1 MKPLAMRVRM
11 LAPSPTLAITA
22 RANAMRAEGKDVLSL
37 GAGEP
42 DFNTPDVIIEAA
54 YRSMKEGKTKYT
66 PSGGI
71 PPLREVVAR
80 ELTQTIGKSYAPGHV
95 HIASGAKQALYNV
108 FQAIVQEEEEV
119 IIPVPYWVSYPEQVK
134 LSGGIPVLV
143 PTTRENGYKLTPE
156 VLRGALSGKTRA
168 LILNSPS
175 NPTGS
180 LYTERELALL
190 AEVLEAY
197 PDVWIVSD
205 EIYRKLIYEGEHTS
219 IASLSDALYAR
230 TIVIDGVSKPYA
242 MTGWRIGWAA
252 STDRALIEAL
262 DNLSSQST
270 SNPTTFAQYGALH
283 ALTDESGE
291 VEQAVQRMVATYRT
305 RRDTI
310 VPKLME
316 IPGFWLDRPP
326 AAFYVYI
333 DISEAL
339 KKSGFQDVDAWAEAL
354 LEEEGVAVVPGTG
367 FGTLEHIRISYATDL
382 DTLNEAITR
391 MRRFVEKRM
400 S

>member
-22 RANAMRAEGKDVLSL
+22 RANALRAEGKDVLSL

-42 DFNTPDVIIEAA
+42 DFNTPDLIVEAA

-71 PPLREVVAR
+71 LPLRQAVAR
-80 ELTQTIGKSYAPGHV
+80 ELTQTIGRPYESAHV

-108 FQAIVQEEEEV
+108 FQALIQEGEEV

-134 LSGGIPVLV
+134 LAGGVPVLV
-143 PTTRENGYKLTPE
+143 PTARENGYKLTPDD
-156 VLRGALSGKTRA
+156 LTSALSEKTRA
-168 LILNSPS
+168 LIINSPS

-180 LYTERELALL
+180 VYTEAELRRL
-190 AEVLEAY
+190 AEVLDDY

-219 IASLSDALYAR
+219 FASLSDDMYAR
-230 TIVIDGVSKPYA
+230 TIIIDGVSKPYA

-252 STDRALIEAL
+252 STDRKLIEAL
-262 DNLSSQST
+262 NNLSSQST
-270 SNPTTFAQYGALH
+270 SNPTTFAQYGALF
-283 ALTDESGE
+283 ALTDESGAI
-291 VEQAVQRMVATYRT
+291 EQVVQHMVDTYRG
-305 RRDTI
+305 RRDQIIPQLKT
-310 VPKLME
+310 

-339 KKSGFQDVDAWAEAL
+339 KMSGFQDVDAWAEAL

-382 DTLNEAITR
+382 DTLNESIVR
-391 MRRFVEKRM
+391 MRRFVEKR

>member
-22 RANAMRAEGKDVLSL
+22 RANALRAEGKDVLSL

-42 DFNTPDVIIEAA
+42 DFNTPDSIIEAA

-71 PPLREVVAR
+71 LPLRQAVAH
-80 ELTQTIGKSYAPGHV
+80 ELTQRMGRSYASADV

-108 FQAIVQEEEEV
+108 FQALLQEEEEV

-134 LSGGIPVLV
+134 LAGGIPVLV
-143 PTTRENGYKLTPE
+143 PTARENGYKLTPE
-156 VLRGALSGKTRA
+156 DLLSALSEKTRA
-168 LILNSPS
+168 LVINSPS

-180 LYTERELALL
+180 VYTEDELRRL
-190 AEVLEAY
+190 AQVLEKY

-205 EIYRKLIYEGEHTS
+205 EIYRKLIYEGEHIS
-219 IASLSDALYAR
+219 FASLSEAMHAR
-230 TIVIDGVSKPYA
+230 TIIIDGVSKPYA
-242 MTGWRIGWAA
+242 MTGWRIGWAVA
-252 STDRALIEAL
+252 KDRQLIEAL
-262 DNLSSQST
+262 NNLSSQST
-270 SNPTTFAQYGALH
+270 SNPTTFAQYGALF
-283 ALTDESGE
+283 ALTDESGSIQ
-291 VEQAVQRMVATYRT
+291 QAVSHMVDTYRR
-305 RRDTI
+305 RRDEI
-310 VPKLME
+310 VPKLQA

-339 KKSGFQDVDAWAEAL
+339 KMRGFQDVDAWAEAL

-382 DTLNEAITR
+382 DTLNEAIMR
-391 MRRFVEKRM
+391 MRRFVEKR